1 MKTSIIVKSFP
12 GFYETIFDESYLESD
27 QRDQLYEIYPGFKHL
42 DGWELPE
49 SYQSEVAKEFAEVYI
64 SELNDKLG
72 LKMELTSESVESP
85 REYNFTTD
93 QVICYIEVGD
103 WDEFIKKVSS
113 LMSLPEY
120 RTELAKIIKENHS
133 DRPGFWSF
141 MSNDIEDWFG
151 AIVDPDNTNYLECVL
166 WYLYCLKSGEYIF
179 NDGGWGM
186 SEQIYEEL
194 SSRDTMSLTPITDE
208 AKKEWEEW
216 CEKKILVHSII
227 EH

>member
-12 GFYETIFDESYLESD
+12 GFYETVFDERYIESD
-27 QRDQLYEIYPGFKHL
+27 QRDQLYELYKGFKYL
-42 DGWELPE
+42 DDWELPE
-49 SYQSEVAKEFAEVYI
+49 TYRSEVAKEFAEMYI

-72 LKMELTSESVESP
+72 LKMKLTSESVESP
-85 REYNFTTD
+85 KEYNFTSD

-133 DRPGFWSF
+133 NRPGFWSF
-141 MSNDIEDWFG
+141 TSNDTEDWCG

-166 WYLYCLKSGEYIF
+166 WYLYCLKSGESIS
-179 NDGGWGM
+179 NDSDWGM

-194 SSRDTMSLTPITDE
+194 SCSRDTMNLTPVTDE

-216 CEKKILVHSII
+216 RDKEDAHS
-227 EH
+227 

>member
-12 GFYETIFDESYLESD
+12 GFYETVFDERYIESD
-27 QRDQLYEIYPGFKHL
+27 QRDQLYELYKGFKHL
-42 DGWELPE
+42 DDWELPE
-49 SYQSEVAKEFAEVYI
+49 SYRSEVAKEFAEVYI

-85 REYNFTTD
+85 REYNFTSD

-103 WDEFIKKVSS
+103 WDEFIKKISS
-113 LMSLPEY
+113 LMSLLEY

-141 MSNDIEDWFG
+141 MSNNIEDWFG

-166 WYLYCLKSGEYIF
+166 WYLYCLKSGESIY
-179 NDGGWGM
+179 NDGDWDM

-194 SSRDTMSLTPITDE
+194 SCSRDTMELIPSTDE

-216 CEKKILVHSII
+216 RDKEEANSELH
-227 EH
+227 

>member
-12 GFYETIFDESYLESD
+12 GFYETVFDERYIESD
-27 QRDQLYEIYPGFKHL
+27 QRDQLYELYKGFQYL
-42 DGWELPE
+42 DDWELPE
-49 SYQSEVAKEFAEVYI
+49 TYRSEVAKEFAEMYI

-72 LKMELTSESVESP
+72 LKMKLTSESVESP
-85 REYNFTTD
+85 KEYNFTSD

-133 DRPGFWSF
+133 NRPGFWSF

-166 WYLYCLKSGEYIF
+166 WYLYCLKSGESIS
-179 NDGGWGM
+179 NDSDWGM

-194 SSRDTMSLTPITDE
+194 SCSRDTMNLTPVTDE

-216 CEKKILVHSII
+216 RDKEDAHS
-227 EH
+227 

>member
-12 GFYETIFDESYLESD
+12 GFYETVFDERYIESD
-27 QRDQLYEIYPGFKHL
+27 QRDQLYELYKGFKYL
-42 DGWELPE
+42 DDWELPE
-49 SYQSEVAKEFAEVYI
+49 TYRSEVAKEFAEMYI

-72 LKMELTSESVESP
+72 LKMKLTSESVESP
-85 REYNFTTD
+85 KEYNFTSD

-133 DRPGFWSF
+133 NRPGFWSF

-166 WYLYCLKSGEYIF
+166 WYLYCLKSGESIF
-179 NDGGWGM
+179 NDSDWDM

-194 SSRDTMSLTPITDE
+194 SCSRDTMNLTPVTDE

-216 CEKKILVHSII
+216 RDKEDAHS
-227 EH
+227 

>member
-12 GFYETIFDESYLESD
+12 GFYETVFDERYIESD
-27 QRDQLYEIYPGFKHL
+27 QRDQLYELYKGFKYL
-42 DGWELPE
+42 DDWELPE
-49 SYQSEVAKEFAEVYI
+49 TYRSEVAKEFAEMYI

-72 LKMELTSESVESP
+72 LKMKLTSESVESP
-85 REYNFTTD
+85 KEYNFTSD

-133 DRPGFWSF
+133 NRPGFWSF

-166 WYLYCLKSGEYIF
+166 WYIYCLKSGESIS
-179 NDGGWGM
+179 NDSDWGM

-194 SSRDTMSLTPITDE
+194 SCSRDTMNLTPVTDE

-216 CEKKILVHSII
+216 RDKEDAHS
-227 EH
+227 